1 MNRATMAQ
9 QTIEKRYITAMV
21 IYAVKNIPGT
31 DPTTLN
37 KFLELVNVAGS
48 HDWLSTQQ
56 LCDKMEIMIKYVPDT
71 KVQSLLILAE
81 LLNVP
86 FPEKLECGR
95 PT

>member
-1 MNRATMAQ
+1 MIHQ
-9 QTIEKRYITAMV
+9 KIEKRYVAAMGF
-21 IYAVKNIPGT
+21 YAIKNIPGT

-86 FPEKLECGR
+86 FPETRECGR
-95 PT
+95 PA